1 LAVEKAKKSL
11 HKAID
16 IEPGFLRPLFALVD
30 VYSESGDYETCVDL
44 LQKGLNGSTA
54 SQDKLLGHGLM
65 LCRLGEMHMMLNQLQ
80 KAMDCFNRALGLN
93 PDLQIAQ
100 RSLERLEKQIRDEVG
115 RSPGGTAPKDP
126 SNNNS
131 PDDDDGDAIH
141 DTPSNDSTQ
150 SGHYHHPAS
159 SRGASAG
166 AMHRSSYGYL
176 PSSSYSL
183 FHSSPS

>member
-1 LAVEKAKKSL
+1 
-11 HKAID
+11 
-16 IEPGFLRPLFALVD
+16 
-30 VYSESGDYETCVDL
+30 VYSEAGEYETCVDL

-65 LCRLGEMHMMLNQLQ
+65 LCRLGEMYMMLDQLQ

-100 RSLERLEKQIRDEVG
+100 RSLERLEKQIRDEG
-115 RSPGGTAPKDP
+115 ARSPGGPNPRET
-126 SNNNS
+126 SNS
-131 PDDDDGDAIH
+131 TDDDDGAIN

-150 SGHYHHPAS
+150 SGHYHNPA
-159 SRGASAG
+159 SRGASSGA